1 MRIEVCVIRGPKKPL
16 IDDRKNRAR
25 HGLALRILGAHAF
38 DYEIGQGRGRPRTI
52 IIQARLTND
61 FWKTHEVALKAAGFE
76 CIWPDEDKGVTRG
89 LAKLAKV
96 ASAVA
101 GSIPDRKPS

>member
-1 MRIEVCVIRGPKKPL
+1 MRIEVCVVRGPKKPL
-16 IDDRKNRAR
+16 IDDRKIRAR
-25 HGLALRILGAHAF
+25 HGLALQILGTHAF
-38 DYEIGQGRGRPRTI
+38 DYEIGQGIGRRKLI
-52 IIQARLTND
+52 ITQARLTHE

-89 LAKLAKV
+89 LAKLAKF